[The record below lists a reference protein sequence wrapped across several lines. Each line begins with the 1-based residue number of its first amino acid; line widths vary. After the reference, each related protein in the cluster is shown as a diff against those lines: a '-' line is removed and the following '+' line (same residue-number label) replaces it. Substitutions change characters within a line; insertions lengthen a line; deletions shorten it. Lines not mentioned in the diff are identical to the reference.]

1 MNVAKTILA
10 SVAAVTIISAG
21 ALAQVAQTGRITKI
35 DPKGTIGLEHLAN
48 GQAGA
53 ATVVDEFKVQDG
65 LPVSNLKA
73 GDKVA
78 FTAAQVGGVWTVT
91 KIQKQ

>member
-1 MNVAKTILA
+1 MTSAKAIFAGLSA
-10 SVAAVTIISAG
+10 IIIISSG
-21 ALAQVAQTGRITKI
+21 ALAQVAQTGRITKL
-35 DPKGTIGLEHLAN
+35 DSKGTIGLEHPKN
-48 GQAGA
+48 GVAGA
-53 ATVVDEFKVQDG
+53 PVIVDEFKVQDG

>member
-1 MNVAKTILA
+1 MTVAKTILA
-10 SVAAVTIISAG
+10 SVAAISIVSSG
-21 ALAQVAQTGRITKI
+21 ALAQVAQTGRITKL
-35 DPKGTIGLEHLAN
+35 DPKGTIGLEHPAN

-53 ATVVDEFKVQDG
+53 PTVVDEFKVQNG
-65 LPVSNLKA
+65 LPINSLKA
-73 GDKVA
+73 GDKVS

>member
-1 MNVAKTILA
+1 MKVAKTILA
-10 SVAAVTIISAG
+10 GVAAITLVSSG
-21 ALAQVAQTGRITKI
+21 ALAQVAQTGRITKL
-35 DPKGTIGLEHLAN
+35 DPKGKIGLEHHAN

-53 ATVVDEFKVQDG
+53 PTVVDEFKVQDG

-73 GDKVA
+73 GDKVT
-78 FTAAQVGGVWTVT
+78 FTAAQVGEVWTVT